1 VGLIIGQDRYAE
13 IRIAK
18 FFAVPVQGAK
28 FGRVVQT
35 LARLE
40 LQALD

>member
-1 VGLIIGQDRYAE
+1 MIGQDRYTE

-18 FFAVPVQGAK
+18 FLAVPVQGAK
-28 FGRVVQT
+28 FGRLVQT

>member
-1 VGLIIGQDRYAE
+1 MIGQDRYTE
-13 IRIAK
+13 IHIAK
-18 FFAVPVQGAK
+18 FCAVPVQGAK

-35 LARLE
+35 LAGLE

>member
-1 VGLIIGQDRYAE
+1 MIGQDRYTE

-18 FFAVPVQGAK
+18 FFAVPVQSSK